1 MNTAMAITLRDLAE
15 ILARLSRG
23 GCRKAA
29 GKGRW
34 ER

>member
-15 ILARLSRG
+15 IGAAVAR

-29 GKGRW
+29 GKERW